1 MNYSVSDTG
10 KIAQVATE
18 DEAYERFTNWGFD
31 TVPISTDDIEH
42 LKSGGWLVFADGEYA
57 HGIYLGVKE

>member
-1 MNYSVSDTG
+1 MRDDVMDYG
-10 KIAQVATE
+10 KMAQVATE
-18 DEAYERFTNWGFD
+18 DEACKRFTNWGFD

-57 HGIYLGVKE
+57 HGIYLEVKE